1 MSIVNESLVLS
12 GGEISKIMIMING
25 SWEQVKDL
33 SDVFRIVSENIGG
46 EFAHKIEE
54 ICGEPS
60 EELYA
65 AYQMIENE
73 KDELEKKCN
82 DYDDISES
90 LDYLNEQ
97 IDKLEKYID
106 ENADGT
112 DFMEG
117 MIKAFEMIE
126 R

>member
-1 MSIVNESLVLS
+1 MV
-12 GGEISKIMIMING
+12 MINEN
-25 SWEQVKDL
+25 WEQVKDL
-33 SDVFRIVSENIGG
+33 SDVLRIVSENIGS
-46 EFAHKIEE
+46 EFAQKVRE

-65 AYQMIENE
+65 AYQKLENE
-73 KDELEKKCN
+73 KDELEQRCN
-82 DYDDISES
+82 DYDDILES
-90 LDYLNEQ
+90 LDYLNDQ
-97 IDKLEKYID
+97 IDKLEEYID
-106 ENADGT
+106 ENKDGT

>member
-1 MSIVNESLVLS
+1 
-12 GGEISKIMIMING
+12 MIMING
-25 SWEQVKDL
+25 NWEQVKDL
-33 SDVFRIVSENIGG
+33 SDVIRIVSENVGS
-46 EFAHKIEE
+46 EFAQKVEE
-54 ICGEPS
+54 ICGESS

-65 AYQMIENE
+65 TYQKLENE
-73 KDELEKKCN
+73 KDELEQRCN

-106 ENADGT
+106 DNADGS
-112 DFMEG
+112 DYMRGME
-117 MIKAFEMIE
+117 KAFEMIE

>member
-1 MSIVNESLVLS
+1 
-12 GGEISKIMIMING
+12 MING
-25 SWEQVKDL
+25 SWEQVKNL
-33 SDVFRIVSENIGG
+33 SDVLRIISENIGD
-46 EFAHKIEE
+46 EFAQKVED

-60 EELYA
+60 EELIGT
-65 AYQMIENE
+65 YQKLEYE
-73 KDELEKKCN
+73 KDELEQKCN
-82 DYDDISES
+82 DYDDILES

-112 DFMEG
+112 DYMRGMEKAYD
-117 MIKAFEMIE
+117 MIA

>member
-1 MSIVNESLVLS
+1 
-12 GGEISKIMIMING
+12 MIMING
-25 SWEQVKDL
+25 IWEQAKDL
-33 SDVFRIVSENIGG
+33 SDVLRIVSENIGS
-46 EFAHKIEE
+46 EFSQKVEE

-65 AYQMIENE
+65 AYQKLENE
-73 KDELEKKCN
+73 KDELEQRCN

-90 LDYLNEQ
+90 LDYLNKQ

-106 ENADGT
+106 DNANGT
-112 DFMEG
+112 DYMEG
-117 MIKAFEMIE
+117 MRKAFEMIE

>member
-1 MSIVNESLVLS
+1 
-12 GGEISKIMIMING
+12 MIMINEN
-25 SWEQVKDL
+25 WEQVKDL
-33 SDVFRIVSENIGG
+33 SDVLRIVSENIGN
-46 EFAHKIEE
+46 EFSQKVEE

-65 AYQMIENE
+65 AYQKLENE
-73 KDELEKKCN
+73 KNELEQRCN
-82 DYDDISES
+82 DYDDILES
-90 LDYLNEQ
+90 LNYLNDQ
-97 IDKLEKYID
+97 IDKLEEYID
-106 ENADGT
+106 ENKDGT

>member
-1 MSIVNESLVLS
+1 
-12 GGEISKIMIMING
+12 MIMING
-25 SWEQVKDL
+25 SWEQVKNL
-33 SDVFRIVSENIGG
+33 SNVIRIVSENIGS
-46 EFAHKIEE
+46 EFAQKVEE

-65 AYQMIENE
+65 AYQKLENE
-73 KDELEKKCN
+73 KDELEQRCN
-82 DYDDISES
+82 DYDDILES
-90 LDYLNEQ
+90 LNYLNDQ
-97 IDKLEKYID
+97 IDKLEEYID
-106 ENADGT
+106 ENKDGT

>member
-1 MSIVNESLVLS
+1 
-12 GGEISKIMIMING
+12 MIMING
-25 SWEQVKDL
+25 NWEQVKDL
-33 SDVFRIVSENIGG
+33 SDVLRIVSENIGN
-46 EFAHKIEE
+46 EFSQKVEE

-65 AYQMIENE
+65 AYLKLENE
-73 KDELEKKCN
+73 KNELEQRYN
-82 DYDDISES
+82 DYGDISES

-106 ENADGT
+106 DNLDGT

-117 MIKAFEMIE
+117 MRKAFEMIE

>member
-1 MSIVNESLVLS
+1 
-12 GGEISKIMIMING
+12 MIMING
-25 SWEQVKDL
+25 NWEQAKDL
-33 SDVFRIVSENIGG
+33 SDVLRIVSENIGN
-46 EFAHKIEE
+46 EFSQKVEE

-65 AYQMIENE
+65 AYQKLENE
-73 KDELEKKCN
+73 KDELEQRCN
-82 DYDDISES
+82 DYDDILES
-90 LDYLNEQ
+90 LNYLNDR
-97 IDKLEKYID
+97 IDKLEEYID
-106 ENADGT
+106 ENKDGT

>member
-1 MSIVNESLVLS
+1 
-12 GGEISKIMIMING
+12 MIMINKN
-25 SWEQVKDL
+25 WEQVKNL
-33 SDVFRIVSENIGG
+33 SDVLRIVSENIGS
-46 EFAHKIEE
+46 EFAQKVEE

-65 AYQMIENE
+65 TFQKLENE
-73 KDELEKKCN
+73 KDELEQICN
-82 DYDDISES
+82 DYDDVLKD

-106 ENADGT
+106 KNADES

-117 MIKAFEMIE
+117 MKMAFKMIE
-126 R
+126 G